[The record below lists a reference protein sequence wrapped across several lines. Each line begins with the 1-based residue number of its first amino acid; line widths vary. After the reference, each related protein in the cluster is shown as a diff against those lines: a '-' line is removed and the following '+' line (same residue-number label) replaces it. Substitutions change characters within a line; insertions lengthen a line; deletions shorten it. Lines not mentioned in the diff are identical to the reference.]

1 MNAIMTLFNLGSI
14 NIDHLYQ
21 VDHFVR
27 PGETLSS
34 SKYQTV
40 LGGKG
45 ANQSIALARAGA
57 DVRHIG
63 AVGQQDAWALS
74 QLQEA
79 GVNTDH
85 VALLP
90 QASGHAIIQLTKAA
104 ENAIILYPGANHNL
118 TDSHLE
124 QALATAQKGDW
135 MLMQN
140 ETNGLEAAIALA
152 RKQGLNIAFN
162 PAPMDVQRVRP
173 MLSQIDWLIVNEVEA
188 MDLTETESVTAAEQA
203 LVESYPQLHIL
214 LTLGKD
220 GVVYLHQAHR
230 DSAAAHSVEA
240 VDTTAAGD
248 TFIGY
253 TLSALATGESPTQA
267 MALGSAAA
275 AICVTRLGASSSIPT
290 LDETQNF
297 MKQAASQAKN
307 GDPK

>member
-1 MNAIMTLFNLGSI
+1 MTLYNLGSI

-27 PGETLSS
+27 PGETLGSTD
-34 SKYQTV
+34 YQTV

-63 AVGQQDAWALS
+63 ALGQQDAWALT

-79 GVNTDH
+79 GVNTDQ
-85 VALLP
+85 VVLLP

-104 ENAIILYPGANHNL
+104 ENAIILYPGANHRL
-118 TDSHLE
+118 TELQLA
-124 QALATAQKGDW
+124 QALANGQSGDW
-135 MLMQN
+135 LLMQN
-140 ETNGLEAAIALA
+140 ETNGLEAAITQA
-152 RKQGLNIAFN
+152 RKQGLTIAFN

-173 MLSQIDWLIVNEVEA
+173 LLSQIDWLIVNEVEA
-188 MDLTETESVTAAEQA
+188 MDLTETRTVEDAEQA
-203 LVESYPQLHIL
+203 LVKTYPQLHTL
-214 LTLGKD
+214 LTLGKA

-230 DSAAAHSVEA
+230 DSVAAHLVEA

-253 TLSALATGESPTQA
+253 ALSALAAGKSPAQA
-267 MALGSAAA
+267 MELGTAAA

-290 LDETQNF
+290 LEETLAFINKTAHQPT
-297 MKQAASQAKN
+297 N
-307 GDPK
+307 GDPA

>member
-1 MNAIMTLFNLGSI
+1 MTLYNLGSI

-34 SKYQTV
+34 TDYQTV

-57 DVRHIG
+57 EVRHLG
-63 AVGQQDAWALS
+63 ALGQQDDWALA

-85 VALLP
+85 ITLLN
-90 QASGHAIIQLTKAA
+90 QASGHAIIQLTTAA
-104 ENAIILYPGANHNL
+104 ENAIILYPGANHCV
-118 TDSHLE
+118 TDAHLQ
-124 QALATAQKGDW
+124 QALATAGSGDW
-135 MLMQN
+135 LLMQN
-140 ETNGLEAAIALA
+140 ETNGLEAAVAQA
-152 RKQGLNIAFN
+152 RKQGLTLAFN

-173 MLSQIDWLIVNEVEA
+173 LLGQIDWLIVNEIEA
-188 MDLTETESVTAAEQA
+188 MDLTETRTVAAAEAA
-203 LVESYPQLHIL
+203 LVKTYPQLHIL
-214 LTLGKD
+214 LTLGKA
-220 GVVYLHQAHR
+220 GVVYLHQNLR
-230 DSAAAHSVEA
+230 DSVAAHSVEA

-253 TLSALATGESPTQA
+253 ALSALATGQSPKQA
-267 MALGSAAA
+267 MALGTAAA

-290 LDETQNF
+290 LAETQAF
-297 MKQAASQAKN
+297 ISKN
-307 GDPK
+307 AHSPKDGDPA

>member
-1 MNAIMTLFNLGSI
+1 MTLYNLGSI

-63 AVGQQDAWALS
+63 ALGKQDDWALS

-90 QASGHAIIQLTKAA
+90 KASGHAIIQLTKAA

-118 TDSHLE
+118 TDPHLE

-162 PAPMDVQRVRP
+162 PAPMDVKRVRP
-173 MLSQIDWLIVNEVEA
+173 LLSQIDWLIVNEVEA
-188 MDLTETESVTAAEQA
+188 MDLTETKTVTDAEQA
-203 LVESYPQLHIL
+203 LVVTYPQLHIL

-220 GVVYLHQAHR
+220 GVVYLHQSHR
-230 DSAAAHSVEA
+230 DRAAAHLVEA

-253 TLSALATGESPTQA
+253 TLSSLANGASPAQA

-290 LDETQNF
+290 LDETQDF
-297 MKQAASQAKN
+297 LEQTASQATD
-307 GDPK
+307 GDPA